1 MISGNNMSQK
11 QKEWLVNYLV
21 SHNFENIGNSEQ
33 LADNISGMIAQEII
47 DAMNEARIINDR
59 LNSTTLG
66 KELN

>member
-1 MISGNNMSQK
+1 MSQK

-47 DAMNEARIINDR
+47 DALNEARIINDR